1 MGLPFLGIIKFG
13 IYTVFF
19 LEDNQEMYD
28 VLKYTRGALSP
39 SFTLD
44 VLFRHVML
52 MFLLSTRRVQKGA

>member
-44 VLFRHVML
+44 VLFRHVIDAN
-52 MFLLSTRRVQKGA
+52 V